1 MLTGWHAANDHV
13 LCLWAKYSQADD
25 MVQVAKDEMWA
36 SEVCFAC
43 LTWLYGLFVR
53 TLIPLTII
61 AYTGCGRSTLN
72 FIDRF

>member
-13 LCLWAKYSQADD
+13 LCLWAKYSQADG

-53 TLIPLTII
+53 TLIPLTI